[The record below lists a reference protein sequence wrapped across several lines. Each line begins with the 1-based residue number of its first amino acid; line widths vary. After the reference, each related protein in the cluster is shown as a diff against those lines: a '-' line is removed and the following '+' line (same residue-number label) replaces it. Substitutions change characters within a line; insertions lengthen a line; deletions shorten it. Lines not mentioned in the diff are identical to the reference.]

1 MSKILFLFFISLCLS
16 VRGQIIKDIEI
27 DKYQGSELIYKKSKI
42 NYMQSALKL
51 KNLYSL
57 DKNNAITRSIVID
70 SVSKSQN
77 EIYVEINN
85 WFIHSFN
92 DGKSV
97 IQLNDKDAG
106 SVIGKGYIPEIA
118 RNFMNGQIVNSWI
131 IIRVDIKDNK
141 FRITTTIQE
150 YELPIGDTLYKW
162 QPNECYPF
170 KERSFKKTTA
180 QAFVNSHIWSQIIIN
195 KLKEAVINGIADN
208 NEDDAW

>member
-42 NYMQSALKL
+42 DYVQSALKL
-51 KNLYSL
+51 KELYNL
-57 DKNNAITRSIVID
+57 DKNDAITRTIIVD
-70 SVSKSQN
+70 SVDKSKN
-77 EIYVEINN
+77 ETYVEINN

-106 SVIGKGYIPEIA
+106 SVIGKGYISDISY
-118 RNFMNGQIVNSWI
+118 NIVDGTTVNAWI
-131 IIRVDIKDNK
+131 ILRVDIKNNK

-150 YELPIGDTLYKW
+150 YEAVIGEEFFKWLPK
-162 QPNECYPF
+162 ECYPF
-170 KERSFKKTTA
+170 KEGSFKKTTA
-180 QAFVNSHIWSQIIIN
+180 KAFVNSHIWSQIIIN
-195 KLKEAVINGIADN
+195 KLKEAVINGITDN
-208 NEDDAW
+208 NEEW